1 MVDPHLDFSDWA
13 PHEQQQL
20 AAAVAELG
28 TRSWAAVAQRLT
40 PRTDSQ
46 CRRWGRRGSGGE
58 GVGVSAGWRGEG
70 VGGEGD
76 RGPVWDMIMEG
87 LTCGEAQA
95 MP

>member
-46 CRRWGRRGSGGE
+46 CRRWGRR
-58 GVGVSAGWRGEG
+58 
-70 VGGEGD
+70 VGGGGV
-76 RGPVWDMIMEG
+76 RGWVGREIG
-87 LTCGEAQA
+87 GRCGI
-95 MP
+95 